1 MTGDIGTPG
10 SGTAAA
16 GSEGPGSIDYTG
28 FLRNFPPAGRRAG
41 GVGGGRSQ
49 DLPGGTFVLDAPDR
63 IDGLWGEHPN
73 VLWAK
78 GEGFMVAGQQG
89 SGKTTIAQQLILE
102 MVGVGRGHGRFL
114 GLPVARLPEGAQV
127 LYLAMDRPTQARR
140 SFRRMVESTPENRK
154 LLDDGLATWLGPLPG
169 DVTGAMLR
177 DPYALVSWIRD
188 KYGSQ
193 IAVVVFDS
201 VKDVLPDLSD
211 GKIGQALNSAWQ
223 GLMQDG
229 IDMLALHHDRKSGS
243 GESRTADV
251 DAIYGS
257 TWLTS
262 GLGSIV
268 KVLGE
273 PGAEEIVLHHVKQP
287 GEVVGPIPVLH
298 HHQEGRSE
306 VNDAEV
312 PKTVEEVL
320 RAAGRPMTTSEITAA
335 LFDGEVGKTEK
346 AAARRKLRKASGEKG
361 AVMLIKGGGQIEDQ
375 WQLLGIV
382 S

>member
-1 MTGDIGTPG
+1 MTMVQDF
-10 SGTAAA
+10 
-16 GSEGPGSIDYTG
+16 SELMRVAEGQA
-28 FLRNFPPAGRRAG
+28 PPII
-41 GVGGGRSQ
+41 GGGHGRQSM
-49 DLPGGTFVLDAPDR
+49 PGATFVLDAPDR
-63 IDGLWGEHPN
+63 IDGLWGAHPN

-78 GEGFMVAGQQG
+78 GEGFMIAGQQG

-102 MVGVGRGHGRFL
+102 MLGVGRGGGSFL
-114 GLPVARLPEGAQV
+114 GLPVKQLEDGGSV

-140 SFRRMVESTPENRK
+140 SFRRMVVDTPANR
-154 LLDDGLATWLGPLPG
+154 LALDTGLKTWLGPLPG
-169 DVTGAMLR
+169 DVTAAMLR
-177 DPYALVSWIRD
+177 DPYALVNWI
-188 KYGSQ
+188 KATYCGVEGAAISC
-193 IAVVVFDS
+193 VVFDS

-211 GKIGQALNSAWQ
+211 GKIGQALNSSWQ
-223 GLMQDG
+223 GLMQEG

-268 KVLGE
+268 KVLGD

-298 HHQEGRSE
+298 HHEEGRSV
-306 VNDAEV
+306 VNEDER
-312 PKTVEEVL
+312 PRTVEEVL
-320 RAAGRPMTTSEITAA
+320 RDAGRAMTTAELAFALYGDDERKSLAA
-335 LFDGEVGKTEK
+335 T
-346 AAARRKLRKASGEKG
+346 RRRLRKAVEKTG
-361 AVMLIKGGGQIEDQ
+361 SVVQVGTGRGGVDHT

-382 S
+382 SGSSGSAKTGS